1 MSNRNV
7 YCDDSPVALNA
18 PPPYD
23 AEAWAVPVVLIGCGA
38 LAAFE
43 QAHGGS
49 APSTLDA
56 LAVAAASKA
65 TSAASRNVVGTL
77 RIPHADDAKH
87 PEGTNTSARARCH
100 TRRFIV
106 STPISGWFHCGGE
119 RGPGVA
125 IFLGLAEALP
135 RLAAARCARRSAHNA
150 AACGGVELLFVGTS
164 GHELGDMGAELNLAS
179 LAARGWG
186 VDSGVDAF
194 VSLGASI
201 ITWQNITGAGAT
213 PDGVYRSPLC
223 YNTERLGDA
232 LVTPFSA
239 AGYAPG
245 LNRSDLAGELLK
257 VIGAGY
263 AAFGFYG
270 NFYRF
275 HTPEDDASSTSAE
288 LLETVGKA
296 TLAALEALLE

>member
-18 PPPYD
+18 PLPYN
-23 AEAWAVPVVLIGCGA
+23 AEAWPVPVVLIGCGA

-43 QAHGGS
+43 KSHGGS
-49 APSTLDA
+49 APSALDS
-56 LAVAAASKA
+56 LAVAAASEA
-65 TSAASRNVVGTL
+65 THAASRNVVGTL
-77 RIPHADDAKH
+77 RISHADGAEA
-87 PEGTNTSARARCH
+87 PESTNTTTRARCH

-135 RLAAARCARRSAHNA
+135 RLAAARSARSAA
-150 AACGGVELLFVGTS
+150 QCGGVELLFVGTS

-186 VDSGVDAF
+186 VESGVDAF

-201 ITWQNITGAGAT
+201 MTWQNITGPGAT

-223 YNTERLGDA
+223 YNTERIGDA
-232 LVTPFSA
+232 LVKPFRA

-263 AAFGFYG
+263 SAFGFYG
-270 NFYRF
+270 DFYRF

-288 LLETVGKA
+288 LLETAGKA